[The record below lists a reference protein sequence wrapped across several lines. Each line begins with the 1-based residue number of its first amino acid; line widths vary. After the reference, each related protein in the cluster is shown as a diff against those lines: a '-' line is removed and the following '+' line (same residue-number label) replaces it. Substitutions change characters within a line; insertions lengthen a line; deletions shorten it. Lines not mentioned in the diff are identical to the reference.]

1 MQPFSKEIEETYK
14 IRGENIT
21 IKAAAMFDANTGKQI
36 YDEKL
41 DSDAI
46 NKAFDIYRKK
56 HNIIDPNRIKNL
68 RKSYGLNQRDFA
80 TLLGVSPTTIAV
92 YEIGSLPS
100 ESNNLF

>member
-56 HNIIDPNRIKNL
+56 HNIIDPNRICYSL
-68 RKSYGLNQRDFA
+68 RSKSYNYSCL
-80 TLLGVSPTTIAV
+80 
-92 YEIGSLPS
+92 
-100 ESNNLF
+100 